1 MHRAGGAD
9 SVGQVRRGD
18 VARDGQMP
26 EKGAFRPGSAVGRAN
41 VLVHSKRTHVSGWVV
56 RPEMQDSREH
66 PAVV

>member
-41 VLVHSKRTHVSGWVV
+41 VLVHIGPGKDFSSERGRFSSGSAH
-56 RPEMQDSREH
+56 RGP
-66 PAVV
+66 